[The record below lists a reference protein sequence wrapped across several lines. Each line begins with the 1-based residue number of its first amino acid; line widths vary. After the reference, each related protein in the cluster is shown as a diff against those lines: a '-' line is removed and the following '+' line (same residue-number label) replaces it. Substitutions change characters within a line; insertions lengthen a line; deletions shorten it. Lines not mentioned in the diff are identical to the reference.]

1 MQFPEPTLFT
11 STTRQAAN
19 TQADITDEELVARYQ
34 AQRDASDFEKLV
46 RRYERELYTFLRRFL
61 GNPQHAEDVFQGTFL
76 SVHLRIEQFE
86 QGKRF
91 RPWLY
96 AIASNKAID
105 FMRRNKRHQ
114 LASLDQGSKPGE
126 SDESMVQRLS
136 STEVGPEQRAIVNE
150 TASRMRAAVQ
160 QLSEPTQQLIQLA
173 FYQGLKY
180 ADIAEILEI
189 PIGTVKSRVFT
200 AMRKLNEIWLRMQEE
215 DRSNPT

>member
-1 MQFPEPTLFT
+1 MRTSEASLFV
-11 STTRQAAN
+11 STPPKEEVS
-19 TQADITDEELVARYQ
+19 DEELVARYQ
-34 AQRDASDFEKLV
+34 AIRDPADFERLV

-61 GNPQHAEDVFQGTFL
+61 GNAQHAEDVFQGAFL

-86 QGKRF
+86 PGKRF

-114 LASLDQGSKPGE
+114 LSSLDQGAKTGD
-126 SDESMVQRLS
+126 SDESMAQRLS
-136 STEVGPEQRAIVNE
+136 SQEVGPEERAMLNE
-150 TASRMRAAVQ
+150 TSARMREAVG
-160 QLSEPTQQLIQLA
+160 QLSPPTQQLIQLA

-180 ADIAEILEI
+180 ADISEILEI

-215 DRSNPT
+215 KRSNPT